1 MKLLKPGGLL
11 MTCSCSGAMTQSGE
25 FESMVAEAAVAA
37 GRHITVL
44 RHAGAAPDHTLNP
57 CYPEGAYLTN
67 LLVCA
72 H

>member
-1 MKLLKPGGLL
+1 MGFAGGLL

-25 FESMVAEAAVAA
+25 FESVVAEAAVAA
-37 GRHITVL
+37 GRHMTVL

-57 CYPEGAYLTN
+57 SYPEGAYLTN
-67 LLVCA
+67 VLVCA